1 MALLGDQL
9 MSRRPLATLLAT
21 GLAVLV
27 AGCTSSSSEPVPAP
41 PASTSASTAGTPS
54 PSSDPLAERA
64 KSAVSGVSVDEEAF
78 VESGVTTVKEGTR
91 NLSSL
96 TEGKRYEAVVACVGT
111 GTVKVTVGSTTAR
124 TQNCDGSAVTY
135 RIESAPADL
144 TLVIKG
150 SPGSSGAA
158 AWQINEERGR

>member
-9 MSRRPLATLLAT
+9 MSRRPRAALLAT
-21 GLAVLV
+21 GLAVLL
-27 AGCTSSSSEPVPAP
+27 AGCTSSSPEPVPAP
-41 PASTSASTAGTPS
+41 SASASSSTAATPS
-54 PSSDPLAERA
+54 PSADPLAERA

-111 GTVKVTVGSTTAR
+111 GTVKVTIGSMPAR
-124 TQNCDGSAVTY
+124 TLNCDGRAVTY
-135 RIESAPADL
+135 RIESAPAEL

-150 SPGSSGAA
+150 SPGASGAA
-158 AWQINEERGR
+158 AWQINEEQGR